1 MRPTPLTRWLA
12 SLLTAGLL
20 LAALRPAKASAA
32 QEDAQTEQDIQ
43 DGITLRKQGNDEAA
57 LSVFLALERRNPSSV
72 RVILHVTAAAQATG
86 RWLLAYNY
94 LRKAAAFKDDP
105 YYVRN
110 RSAVKSVD
118 DAVKQHVGLFR
129 VVGEPAGAEVKLSG
143 DVLGQLPLAEPLPVE
158 LGSYTLEVS
167 KPGFYQLRRNVVL
180 TSGGALSQEV
190 VELKPNAGPAPRAAP
205 PPATAQRPFDSPRLP
220 DRAPTWWESRSVT
233 WALAGVTLA
242 AAATSGIALGIREQ
256 KVDRWNNDDV
266 CLDHAAPERTR
277 QSVCA
282 NVHSAADSAGTLAL
296 TGGVVAAV
304 FATATLTHWL
314 STPAHTE
321 KTAGGQ
327 LRASC
332 GAGLASIT
340 CSGTF

>member
-1 MRPTPLTRWLA
+1 M
-12 SLLTAGLL
+12 
-20 LAALRPAKASAA
+20 
-32 QEDAQTEQDIQ
+32 
-43 DGITLRKQGNDEAA
+43 
-57 LSVFLALERRNPSSV
+57 